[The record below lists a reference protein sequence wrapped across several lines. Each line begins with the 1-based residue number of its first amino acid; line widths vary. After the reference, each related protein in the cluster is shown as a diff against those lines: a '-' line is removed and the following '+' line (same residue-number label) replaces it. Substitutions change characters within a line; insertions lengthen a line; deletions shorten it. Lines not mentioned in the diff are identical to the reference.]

1 MTTEIDT
8 TVILLNIPANMSQ
21 RTKDLKTAI
30 IEVVNI
36 TNRKEEHESEN
47 GRKKL
52 QDPAMMITISK
63 HLTLK

>member
-1 MTTEIDT
+1 MTTEIDMIA
-8 TVILLNIPANMSQ
+8 ILLNIPANMSQ
-21 RTKDLKTAI
+21 RIKDLETTI

-52 QDPAMMITISK
+52 QDPAMMITISR
-63 HLTLK
+63 HHTLR

>member
-1 MTTEIDT
+1 MTTEID
-8 TVILLNIPANMSQ
+8 VIAILRNIPANMSQ
-21 RTKDLKTAI
+21 RKKDLETPI

-36 TNRKEEHESEN
+36 PNRKGEHESEN